1 MTEYDVP
8 RKVML
13 VEVPQRGIGWTIIR
27 VLDLIGLLIML
38 IPTMLLIGLFYVLS
52 GLVYAFKWVDGWLIY
67 NTVDFVEK
75 KEDENGKDTED

>member
-13 VEVPQRGIGWTIIR
+13 VEVPQRGI
-27 VLDLIGLLIML
+27 
-38 IPTMLLIGLFYVLS
+38 
-52 GLVYAFKWVDGWLIY
+52 GWLIY